1 MASQDKPLVCI
12 APSTSVF
19 DRPVIGAIEE
29 DLFADAG
36 LAAHVKGR
44 SARRS

>member
-1 MASQDKPLVCI
+1 MAPQDKPLARI
-12 APSTSVF
+12 APNTSVF

-29 DLFADAG
+29 GLFADAG